1 MGEQDVVFVV
11 YRQTKLKMNNNKIK
25 VSIIV
30 PVYNVAEY
38 ITECFNSVAS
48 QTFTGG
54 MECIFVDD
62 CGTDDSVDIVRSL
75 ISSYHGNVRFRVV
88 NHDHNK
94 GLSAA
99 RNTGIRNAKGDYLYF
114 IDSDD
119 SITSDCIEKL
129 TTLAEKYPGVEIVQ
143 GSAKSNSDWL
153 MLKWNLTPEYSESFK
168 WIRTT
173 MLKRYVLP
181 MTAWNKLV
189 RRDFVLEH
197 ELYFAEGMIHE
208 DEVWNF
214 MLSKYVHRIA
224 FCFDATYNYRVNDEG
239 IMHQVKANPKRYL
252 PIVDFMSKHTST
264 PYLASELECMKGLLE
279 DGGNMNLFDN
289 YLANTPCNIKCVR
302 VLFYLQDKVNTTTKY
317 NPLGVVWRIA
327 YKMWRVF
334 IDTNAIHRFRNNID
348 LWKIRR

>member
-1 MGEQDVVFVV
+1 M
-11 YRQTKLKMNNNKIK
+11 KI
-25 VSIIV
+25 SIIV
-30 PVYNVAEY
+30 PVYNVEQY
-38 ITECFNSVAS
+38 IKECFDSIAA
-48 QTFTGG
+48 QTYKGEI
-54 MECIFVDD
+54 ECIFVDD
-62 CGTDDSVDIVRSL
+62 CGQDDSVAVLEKLIAEYNGPIQFCIV
-75 ISSYHGNVRFRVV
+75 H
-88 NHDHNK
+88 HEHNK
-94 GLSAA
+94 GLSGA
-99 RNTGIRNAKGDYLYF
+99 RNMGIKKASGDYLYF
-114 IDSDD
+114 LDSDD

-348 LWKIRR
+348 LWKILR

>member
-129 TTLAEKYPGVEIVQ
+129 AALAEKYPGVEVVQ
-143 GSAKSNSDWL
+143 GSTNSTMEWL
-153 MLKWNLTPEYSESFK
+153 QMEWKKLPEFSDNFK
-168 WIRTT
+168 WIKKNI
-173 MLKRYVLP
+173 LKRIAFA
-181 MTAWNKLV
+181 MTAWNKLIK
-189 RRDFVLEH
+189 RSFVIEH
-197 ELYFAEGMIHE
+197 G
-208 DEVWNF
+208 
-214 MLSKYVHRIA
+214 
-224 FCFDATYNYRVNDEG
+224 
-239 IMHQVKANPKRYL
+239 
-252 PIVDFMSKHTST
+252 
-264 PYLASELECMKGLLE
+264 
-279 DGGNMNLFDN
+279 
-289 YLANTPCNIKCVR
+289 
-302 VLFYLQDKVNTTTKY
+302 LFY
-317 NPLGVVWRIA
+317 
-327 YKMWRVF
+327 
-334 IDTNAIHRFRNNID
+334 
-348 LWKIRR
+348 

>member
-1 MGEQDVVFVV
+1 M
-11 YRQTKLKMNNNKIK
+11 KI
-25 VSIIV
+25 SIIV
-30 PVYNVAEY
+30 PVYNVEQY
-38 ITECFNSVAS
+38 IKECFDSIAA
-48 QTFTGG
+48 QTYKGEI
-54 MECIFVDD
+54 ECIFVDD
-62 CGTDDSVDIVRSL
+62 CGQDDSVAVLEKLIAEYKGPIQFSIV
-75 ISSYHGNVRFRVV
+75 H
-88 NHDHNK
+88 HEHNK
-94 GLSAA
+94 GLSGA
-99 RNTGIRNAKGDYLYF
+99 RNTGIRKAKGDYLYF
-114 IDSDD
+114 LDSDD
-119 SITSDCIEKL
+119 TITPDCIEKL
-129 TTLAEKYPGVEIVQ
+129 AALAEKYPGVEIVQ

-348 LWKIRR
+348 LWKILR

>member
-1 MGEQDVVFVV
+1 M
-11 YRQTKLKMNNNKIK
+11 KI
-25 VSIIV
+25 SIIV
-30 PVYNVAEY
+30 PVYNVEQY
-38 ITECFNSVAS
+38 IKECFDSIAA
-48 QTFTGG
+48 QTYKGEI
-54 MECIFVDD
+54 ECIFVDD
-62 CGTDDSVDIVRSL
+62 CGQDDSVAILEQLIAEYKGPIQFSIV
-75 ISSYHGNVRFRVV
+75 H
-88 NHDHNK
+88 HEHNK
-94 GLSAA
+94 GLSGA

-327 YKMWRVF
+327 YTMWRVF

-348 LWKIRR
+348 LWKILR